1 MMDLLPGMWGEDAD
15 READGSIQGLAV
27 AVVTDNRDPDGLA
40 RIRVRLP
47 WQGESGESF
56 WARIAMPMS
65 GNEFGSFFLPEVGDE
80 VLVGFDRGD
89 MSHPFI
95 LGSLWSQAI
104 PPPETNADG
113 NNNRRLIRTRS
124 NHELLFDDGDQ
135 PTVELKLSDGKHL
148 KLDDQGVVLEDEQGN
163 TLKIESGSGTITIE
177 STMSLNLS
185 APTIAIEADAQLDI
199 KTDGILTLKGSMV
212 QIN

>member
-1 MMDLLPGMWGEDAD
+1 M
-15 READGSIQGLAV
+15 
-27 AVVTDNRDPDGLA
+27 T
-40 RIRVRLP
+40 
-47 WQGESGESF
+47 
-56 WARIAMPMS
+56 

-80 VLVGFDRGD
+80 VVVGFECGV
-89 MSHPFI
+89 MTNPFI
-95 LGSLWSQAI
+95 IGSLWSGRK

-124 NHELLFDDGDQ
+124 NHQLLFDDGDP

-163 TLKIESGSGTITIE
+163 MLRIETNSGAITIE
-177 STMSLNLS
+177 STGQLNLKS
-185 APTIAIEADAQLDI
+185 QMISIEAGASLEI
-199 KTDGILTLKGSMV
+199 KAPSGTLTLQGAMV

>member
-1 MMDLLPGMWGEDAD
+1 
-15 READGSIQGLAV
+15 
-27 AVVTDNRDPDGLA
+27 
-40 RIRVRLP
+40 
-47 WQGESGESF
+47 
-56 WARIAMPMS
+56 
-65 GNEFGSFFLPEVGDE
+65 
-80 VLVGFDRGD
+80 

-95 LGSLWSQAI
+95 IGSLWSGRI

-148 KLDDQGVVLEDEQGN
+148 KLDDQGVVLEDGQGN
-163 TLKIESGSGTITIE
+163 TLKIESGSGAITIE
-177 STMSLNLS
+177 STGQLNLKS
-185 APTIAIEADAQLDI
+185 QVISIEAGASMEI
-199 KTDGILTLKGSMV
+199 KAPSGTLTLQGTLV